1 MSALTLV
8 IILLIAIGSAI
19 AAVLITVAVSSLV
32 QAHRDRLEPSL
43 GDVRRS
49 IITAFS
55 GDTSAADDLLARLS
69 RLSRRYIV
77 GVMLDLAPSVT
88 GTSRSILVALGER
101 IGVIQRAHKGVRSR
115 RWSTRLYSARVL
127 TAFGVESEDLGALLI
142 DKSPEVRAQAAAW
155 CVATPS
161 PTAIEG
167 LIGLLDD
174 ADGQCRFDAQD
185 ALIRIG
191 LPASEALMRA
201 LEASEGEVAGRIL
214 TVAAAMGDQRFH
226 PLANSLTRDPCP
238 DTRVLAVAA
247 LARTGSPSAG
257 QTLVGLLAD
266 PVDDVVLAA
275 TAGLAKLQ
283 YWPSAP
289 DVEGLLGHESWDLR
303 KQAGMTLLALGAP
316 GTILLRANA
325 PGGGPAAEMAL
336 QALQLQFLSAE
347 ATAA

>member
-1 MSALTLV
+1 
-8 IILLIAIGSAI
+8 
-19 AAVLITVAVSSLV
+19 
-32 QAHRDRLEPSL
+32 
-43 GDVRRS
+43 
-49 IITAFS
+49 
-55 GDTSAADDLLARLS
+55 
-69 RLSRRYIV
+69 
-77 GVMLDLAPSVT
+77 
-88 GTSRSILVALGER
+88 
-101 IGVIQRAHKGVRSR
+101 
-115 RWSTRLYSARVL
+115 
-127 TAFGVESEDLGALLI
+127 
-142 DKSPEVRAQAAAW
+142 
-155 CVATPS
+155 
-161 PTAIEG
+161 
-167 LIGLLDD
+167 
-174 ADGQCRFDAQD
+174 
-185 ALIRIG
+185 
-191 LPASEALMRA
+191 
-201 LEASEGEVAGRIL
+201 
-214 TVAAAMGDQRFH
+214 
-226 PLANSLTRDPCP
+226 
-238 DTRVLAVAA
+238 VLAVAA